1 MHKCMKLPHSTILQP
16 TIIAFVMNLI
26 VSLLSGAFAFW
37 AATTLVP
44 GVSVNGGYW
53 AYLWVALL
61 FAFINGVIGSLV
73 KLLTLPAILLSLG
86 LFAFVVNAAML
97 MLTARW
103 SERLDVVD
111 FKSALFAS
119 LIISIVTTVINR
131 AFKSKKA

>member
-1 MHKCMKLPHSTILQP
+1 
-16 TIIAFVMNLI
+16 VNLI
-26 VSLLSGAFAFW
+26 VRLIAGALAFW
-37 AATTLVP
+37 AATSLLD
-44 GVSVNGGYW
+44 GISVNGGAW
-53 AYLWVALL
+53 SYLWVALL
-61 FAFINGVIGSLV
+61 FGLINGVIGSLV

-103 SERLDVVD
+103 SVVD

-119 LIISIVTTVINR
+119 LVISMVTTIINR

>member
-1 MHKCMKLPHSTILQP
+1 ML
-16 TIIAFVMNLI
+16 IIMPLI
-26 VSLLSGAFAFW
+26 SGALAFW
-37 AATTLVP
+37 AVTSLLDGIT
-44 GVSVNGGYW
+44 VNGGAW
-53 AYLWVALL
+53 SYLWVALL
-61 FAFINGVIGSLV
+61 FGLINGVIGSLV

-86 LFAFVVNAAML
+86 LFTFVVNAAML

-119 LIISIVTTVINR
+119 LIISIVTTAINR